1 MHQRWTCQLLCKS
14 ALLPHPSTLKLVSL
28 PLVSGASLC
37 LEFGDALHLAPP
49 PTDNEVMLYQKGG
62 CNHERNCCIPCI
74 SYPVHFVLRLRLKG
88 GGGVFARHYGIY
100 YIGHFLRIQFPW
112 CYQRVGRLYVEDGAM
127 RNINYTILKG
137 KAV

>member
-1 MHQRWTCQLLCKS
+1 
-14 ALLPHPSTLKLVSL
+14 
-28 PLVSGASLC
+28 
-37 LEFGDALHLAPP
+37 
-49 PTDNEVMLYQKGG
+49 MLYPMYKLPRAFCTKAKVG
-62 CNHERNCCIPCI
+62 R
-74 SYPVHFVLRLRLKG
+74 

-127 RNINYTILKG
+127 RNINYAILKG